1 MALGRFRLDCS
12 DGMGGGRVGA
22 IPAGGNG
29 RVVSGTGGNDEHVA
43 GLLDTAQRILVR
55 SCSSRGHRTHQFRRE
70 HRRFLR
76 SVYPRANGTLVDRDY
91 SSSWFDTDILGDSQ
105 YGFKHFVARPLIR
118 CSMDSM
124 FSLTGR
130 VAVVSGAAQ
139 GLGRATALALAEHGA
154 DVVLVDRNQSG
165 AEATETQIQSLGRKS
180 LVVGADVS
188 SPEAIAQLFQQ
199 VDARFGRVDF
209 LGNIAGDG
217 HLAKPE
223 ELAIADLHR
232 VLQNLVVG
240 RFAMCQEAG
249 RRMLAQGRGSI
260 MNIGSL
266 ASSTALGRGH
276 IAYSMAM
283 GAVIQMTREL
293 STEWSYRGVRVNCV
307 TPAQVVNP
315 SLEAR
320 MADDSTLEGR
330 FLRGIPAGRLGQ
342 PNDIRG
348 LAVLLASDASQWITG
363 AIIPMDGGNMAMNAG
378 GTPGHEKRA
387 VGSWQ

>member
-1 MALGRFRLDCS
+1 M
-12 DGMGGGRVGA
+12 
-22 IPAGGNG
+22 
-29 RVVSGTGGNDEHVA
+29 
-43 GLLDTAQRILVR
+43 
-55 SCSSRGHRTHQFRRE
+55 
-70 HRRFLR
+70 
-76 SVYPRANGTLVDRDY
+76 
-91 SSSWFDTDILGDSQ
+91 SSSLFDLTD
-105 YGFKHFVARPLIR
+105 
-118 CSMDSM
+118 
-124 FSLTGR
+124 R
-130 VAVVSGAAQ
+130 VAIVSGAAQ
-139 GLGRATALALAEHGA
+139 GLGRAAALALAQHGA
-154 DVVLVDRNQSG
+154 HTVLVDRNLAG
-165 AEATETQIQSLGRKS
+165 AESTAAQIQALGRET
-180 LVVGADVS
+180 LVAQTDVS
-188 SPEAIAQLFQQ
+188 DPESISELFRQ

-223 ELAIADLHR
+223 DLKIADLHR

-249 RRMLAQGRGSI
+249 RRMLNQGRGSI

-293 STEWSYRGVRVNCV
+293 STEWSCRGVRVNCV

-315 SLEAR
+315 GLESR
-320 MADDSTLEGR
+320 MADDPTLEGR

-342 PNDIRG
+342 PKDIMG
-348 LAVLLASDASQWITG
+348 LAVFLASDSSEWITG

-378 GTPGHEKRA
+378 GTPGHEQRA
-387 VGSWQ
+387 VQSFHAESK